1 MASEEWQQCAN
12 WLIRC
17 KILPE
22 DHRATLPDAEI
33 FDLAQALRDGV
44 LICHLLNNL
53 SPASVDV
60 KDFSPRPQLSQFLCL
75 KNIRTFLQ
83 TCKRVFGLRDADLFE
98 PQDLFDVKDFRKV
111 LMTLSRLSKTD
122 TAQSHYSGFPP
133 NHRTH
138 RAPPLPVADDD
149 DEDIYGNLP
158 RMALENDLDDNE
170 EIYDKVYQDDDEEI
184 YEDLCARRHKRGS
197 HPVTSPEQLL
207 PSELPP
213 PVTKLDYCV
222 KEIHDTEK
230 NYVDALTM
238 LVQHFTKPL
247 RDVIPATDRD
257 VIFAHIEKMLEI
269 HTALLVELQQ
279 ACQVACSVATGSGS
293 KIAEVFIK
301 WKSKLLVYGD
311 YCSNLPKAQEKIDDI
326 LKRNDTTVKA
336 QVETCEKRANE
347 GKFKLRDLLHV
358 PMQRVLKYHLLLREL
373 MRQTNKNS
381 EDIRTLEA
389 GLEAMMDLSLYVN
402 EVKRD
407 NETLSLI
414 AEIQNSIGDLQMPAQ
429 TSLKDY
435 GRLQKDGELRVRA
448 HTENK
453 TKTRYI
459 FLFDKVMLMCKSK
472 MVDKFLWGETYN
484 YKEAIILATFKVDDS
499 QLPKETP
506 VKRGDKWN
514 TFSLVQKD
522 NRTVYT
528 FGAKTED
535 MRSRWIEAIKLALEN
550 TQPPD
555 HPNFVMHTFEKPTE
569 CYVCAKLLRGVFF
582 QGYWNA
588 EKKQGVHKECIGKER
603 ERGAGVSVPPI
614 PPRVVETK
622 ESRRL
627 SRVKALCDYIGQPA
641 PGAGR
646 NVLSFRK
653 NMLIDIINCTDPQ
666 WWKGKIEIVEGWFP
680 QHLVKEEKLTRKDS
694 YVDVQINEN
703 GRVTSPP
710 RPHAQGGEG
719 YVNIEDRG
727 LTTYKWFVGNMQRET
742 AIDRLKGLQNG
753 TFLIRVSENP
763 GRKGELSLSIKATE
777 GVKNIKIHKEDSYYY
792 LNVDKYFHNLNDLV
806 EYYQHNSL
814 KDSFPGVDTTLIH
827 PFKSQ
832 TGGATGPGPRCLGYA
847 VAVYDYAATAT
858 TQLSLSRG
866 DRVAIFSKTGSD
878 KGWWKGEHCGSH
890 KVGYFPLAY
899 VREEEDE

>member
-680 QHLVKEEKLTRKDS
+680 QHLVKEEKS
-694 YVDVQINEN
+694 N
-703 GRVTSPP
+703 GLFWLSLDYFNLF
-710 RPHAQGGEG
+710 H
-719 YVNIEDRG
+719 
-727 LTTYKWFVGNMQRET
+727 WFVGNMQRET

-763 GRKGELSLSIKATE
+763 GRKGELSLSIKYDNQVRHIRVERNAE
-777 GVKNIKIHKEDSYYY
+777 N
-792 LNVDKYFHNLNDLV
+792 YFFLADTNFFKSLPDLV

>member
-158 RMALENDLDDNE
+158 RMALDHDMPHDLEHTDTGQDE
-170 EIYDKVYQDDDEEI
+170 KIYD
-184 YEDLCARRHKRGS
+184 DLCS
-197 HPVTSPEQLL
+197 INLNSISQ

-763 GRKGELSLSIKATE
+763 GRKGELSLSIKYDNQVRHIRVERNAE
-777 GVKNIKIHKEDSYYY
+777 N
-792 LNVDKYFHNLNDLV
+792 YFFLADTNFFKSLPDLV

>member
-472 MVDKFLWGETYN
+472 GETYN

-763 GRKGELSLSIKATE
+763 GRKGELSLSIKYDNQVRHIRVERNAE
-777 GVKNIKIHKEDSYYY
+777 N
-792 LNVDKYFHNLNDLV
+792 YFFLADTNFFKSLPDLV

>member
-197 HPVTSPEQLL
+197 HPVT

-763 GRKGELSLSIKATE
+763 GRKGELSLSIKYDNQVRHIRVERNAE
-777 GVKNIKIHKEDSYYY
+777 N
-792 LNVDKYFHNLNDLV
+792 YFFLADTNFFKSLPDLV

>member
-12 WLIRC
+12 WLVRC

-53 SPASVDV
+53 KPACVDV

-83 TCKRVFGLRDADLFE
+83 TCKKVFGLRDADLFE
-98 PQDLFDVKDFRKV
+98 PPDLFDVKDFRKV
-111 LMTLSRLSKTD
+111 LMTLSHLSKTD
-122 TAQSHYSGFPP
+122 IAQSRYSGFPP

-138 RAPPLPVADDD
+138 RAPPLPVEDDD

-197 HPVTSPEQLL
+197 HPVT

-230 NYVDALTM
+230 NYADALTM
-238 LVQHFTKPL
+238 LVQHFIKPL
-247 RDVIPATDRD
+247 RDVIPAGDRD
-257 VIFAHIEKMLEI
+257 VIFAHIEKLLEI
-269 HTALLVELQQ
+269 HKSLLVELQLACRQ
-279 ACQVACSVATGSGS
+279 AFSTTAGSAS
-293 KIAEVFIK
+293 HIAEVFIK
-301 WKSKLLVYGD
+301 WKSKLLIYGD
-311 YCSNLPKAQEKIDDI
+311 YCSNLPKAQEKIDEI
-326 LKRNDTTVKA
+326 LKRNETMIKA
-336 QVETCEKRANE
+336 QIETCEKRANE

-373 MRQTNKNS
+373 MRQTSKNS

-407 NETLSLI
+407 NETLLLI
-414 AEIQNSIGDLQMPAQ
+414 SEIQNSIGDLQMPAN

-435 GRLQKDGELRVRA
+435 GRLQKDGELKVRN
-448 HTENK
+448 HQDNK
-453 TKTRYI
+453 MKTRYI

-499 QLPKETP
+499 LLTKETQL
-506 VKRGDKWN
+506 KRGDKWN
-514 TFSLVQKD
+514 CPFIMVKKENKSA
-522 NRTVYT
+522 YT
-528 FGAKTED
+528 FYAKTED
-535 MRSRWIEAIKLALEN
+535 MRLKWIDAIKLALEN

-555 HPNFVMHTFEKPTE
+555 HPNFVMHTFDKPTE
-569 CYVCAKLLRGVFF
+569 CYVCSKLLRGVFF
-582 QGYWNA
+582 QGYLCQ
-588 EKKQGVHKECIGKER
+588 EKKHGVHKECIGKER
-603 ERGAGVSVPPI
+603 ERGAGASVPPI
-614 PPRVVETK
+614 PPRVVEPT

-680 QHLVKEEKLTRKDS
+680 QHLVKEEKLIRKDS

-710 RPHAQGGEG
+710 QPHTHGGEG

-727 LTTYKWFVGNMQRET
+727 LTTYKWFVGNMQRDA

-763 GRKGELSLSIKATE
+763 GRKGELSLSIKTSE
-777 GVKNIKIHKEDSYYY
+777 VVKNIKIHKEDSYYC
-792 LNVDKYFHNLNDLV
+792 LNVDKYFHTLNDLV

-814 KDSFPGVDTTLIH
+814 KDSFPGVDTTLVY
-827 PFKSQ
+827 PFKTQ
-832 TGGATGPGPRCLGYA
+832 IGGATGPGTRCLGYA

-858 TQLSLSRG
+858 TQLSLCRG
-866 DRVAIFSKTGSD
+866 DRVAIYSKTGSD
-878 KGWWKGEHCGSH
+878 KGWWKGEHCSSN

-899 VREEEDE
+899 VREEEEE

>member
-603 ERGAGVSVPPI
+603 ERVPPI

-763 GRKGELSLSIKATE
+763 GRKGELSLSIKYDNQVRHIRVERNAE
-777 GVKNIKIHKEDSYYY
+777 N
-792 LNVDKYFHNLNDLV
+792 YFFLADTNFFKSLPDLV

>member
-12 WLIRC
+12 WLVRC

-53 SPASVDV
+53 STACVDV

-98 PQDLFDVKDFRKV
+98 PPDLFDVKDFRKV
-111 LMTLSRLSKTD
+111 LMTLSHLSKTEI
-122 TAQSHYSGFPP
+122 AQSRYSGFPP

-138 RAPPLPVADDD
+138 RAPPLPVEDDD

-158 RMALENDLDDNE
+158 RMALDHDMPHDLEHTDTGQDE
-170 EIYDKVYQDDDEEI
+170 KIYD
-184 YEDLCARRHKRGS
+184 DLCS
-197 HPVTSPEQLL
+197 INLNSVSQ
-207 PSELPP
+207 PSELPS

-230 NYVDALTM
+230 NYAEALTM
-238 LVQHFTKPL
+238 LVQHFIKPL
-247 RDVIPATDRD
+247 RDVIPAADRD
-257 VIFAHIEKMLEI
+257 VIFAHIEKLLEI
-269 HTALLVELQQ
+269 HKGLLVELQLSCRQ
-279 ACQVACSVATGSGS
+279 AFSTTAGSPAQ
-293 KIAEVFIK
+293 IAEVFIK
-301 WKSKLLVYGD
+301 WKSKLLIYGD
-311 YCSNLPKAQEKIDDI
+311 YCSNLPKAQEKIDEI
-326 LKRNDTTVKA
+326 LKRSETAIKA
-336 QVETCEKRANE
+336 QIESCEKRANE

-358 PMQRVLKYHLLLREL
+358 PMQRVLKYHLLVREL
-373 MRQTNKNS
+373 MRQTSKNS
-381 EDIRTLEA
+381 EDSRTLEA

-407 NETLSLI
+407 NETLLLI
-414 AEIQNSIGDLQMPAQ
+414 SEIQNSIGDLQMPPN

-435 GRLQKDGELRVRA
+435 GRLQKDGELKVRN
-448 HTENK
+448 HQDNK
-453 TKTRYI
+453 MKTRYI

-472 MVDKFLWGETYN
+472 MMDKFLSGETYN

-499 QLPKETP
+499 LLTKETQL
-506 VKRGDKWN
+506 KRGDKWN
-514 TFSLVQKD
+514 CPFIMVKKENKSA
-522 NRTVYT
+522 YT
-528 FGAKTED
+528 FYAKTED
-535 MRSRWIEAIKLALEN
+535 MRLKWIDAIKLALEN

-555 HPNFVMHTFEKPTE
+555 HPNFVMHTFDKPTE
-569 CYVCAKLLRGVFF
+569 CYVCSKLLRGVFF
-582 QGYWNA
+582 QGYWCQ
-588 EKKQGVHKECIGKER
+588 EKKHGVHKECIGKER
-603 ERGAGVSVPPI
+603 ERGAGASVPPI
-614 PPRVVETK
+614 PPRVVELK

-627 SRVKALCDYIGQPA
+627 SRVKALCDYIGQPS

-646 NVLSFRK
+646 PVLSFRK
-653 NMLIDIINCTDPQ
+653 NTLIDIINSTDPQ
-666 WWKGKIEIVEGWFP
+666 WWKGKTENMEGWFP
-680 QHLVKEEKLTRKDS
+680 QHLVKEEKLMRKDS

-710 RPHAQGGEG
+710 RPHTHGGEG

-727 LTTYKWFVGNMQRET
+727 LTTYKWFVGNMQRDT
-742 AIDRLKGLQNG
+742 AIERLKGLQNG

-763 GRKGELSLSIKATE
+763 GRKGELSLSIKYDNQVRHIRVERNAE
-777 GVKNIKIHKEDSYYY
+777 N
-792 LNVDKYFHNLNDLV
+792 YFFLADTNFFKSLPDLV

-814 KDSFPGVDTTLIH
+814 KDSFPGVDTTLVF
-827 PFKSQ
+827 PFKTQ
-832 TGGATGPGPRCLGYA
+832 IGGATGPGPRCLGYA
-847 VAVYDYAATAT
+847 EAVYDYAATAT
-858 TQLSLSRG
+858 TQLSLCRG
-866 DRVAIFSKTGSD
+866 DRVAIYSKTGSD
-878 KGWWKGEHCGSH
+878 KGWWKGEHCSSH

-899 VREEEDE
+899 VREEEEE

>member
-614 PPRVVETK
+614 PPRVVG
-622 ESRRL
+622 
-627 SRVKALCDYIGQPA
+627 RVKALCDYIGQPA

-763 GRKGELSLSIKATE
+763 GRKGELSLSIKYDNQVRHIRVERNAE
-777 GVKNIKIHKEDSYYY
+777 N
-792 LNVDKYFHNLNDLV
+792 YFFLADTNFFKSLPDLV